1 MSCVESLLAD
11 LEQLMGTA
19 GQGLSDIVI
28 LCEAEEIKVHRLI
41 LGARYEWTVDRII
54 PVSCILLQPEAES
67 HSKHDEI
74 KENTNIS

>member
-54 PVSCILLQPEAES
+54 PVSCI
-67 HSKHDEI
+67 
-74 KENTNIS
+74 